1 MRPPT
6 STEFHRNGR
15 EAIKILS
22 REAST
27 SPTREDDES
36 SKSKGSIERGDK
48 TNEEGLHHD
57 SHDDDDDNDV
67 DEDTHVEVLLL
78 SLK

>member
-36 SKSKGSIERGDK
+36 SKSKSKDTKDSRGDK
-48 TNEEGLHHD
+48 THEEGLHHD
-57 SHDDDDDNDV
+57 TKDDDNDD
-67 DEDTHVEVLLL
+67 DEDAHM
-78 SLK
+78 

>member
-15 EAIKILS
+15 DAIKILS

-36 SKSKGSIERGDK
+36 SKSKDTKERGDK
-48 TNEEGLHHD
+48 THEEGLHHD
-57 SHDDDDDNDV
+57 TKDDDDN
-67 DEDTHVEVLLL
+67 EDAHM
-78 SLK
+78 

>member
-15 EAIKILS
+15 DAIKILS

-27 SPTREDDES
+27 FSTREDDES
-36 SKSKGSIERGDK
+36 SKSKDSIERGDK
-48 TNEEGLHHD
+48 THEEGLHHD
-57 SHDDDDDNDV
+57 TKDDNDDDDD
-67 DEDTHVEVLLL
+67 EDAHM
-78 SLK
+78 